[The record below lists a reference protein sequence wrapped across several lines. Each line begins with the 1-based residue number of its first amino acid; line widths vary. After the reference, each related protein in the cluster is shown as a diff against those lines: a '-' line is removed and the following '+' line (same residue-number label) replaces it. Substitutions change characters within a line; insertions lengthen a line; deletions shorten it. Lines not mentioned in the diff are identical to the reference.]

1 MPESIFN
8 KRIFPRYRV
17 DIDCDVLIA
26 GTLLRA
32 KLTDYSLGGISFIS
46 KDFDE
51 LESETFP
58 IKIKALN
65 IDSKAKIA
73 WKEDIFSGKK
83 IGLQK
88 IGTLKGCLRK
98 YKLSDMLIGLQKLGK
113 TGVFEMLTDSAT
125 KKIFFKEGD
134 AIFSSSDQH
143 EERMGD
149 MLVAVKKITPE
160 QYAEAVNIMKKTG
173 KRIGALLVELG
184 YLAPA
189 DLIWAVRYQ
198 VENIILNLFDLREGN
213 FVFKE
218 GPLPI
223 EELITLK
230 LSTGNLIFKGIKS
243 IGDKDRIIKSSP
255 ALDSVLCFS
264 ADPLN
269 LFQEITLDDNDRKI
283 LSLIDGQKTIKDIIT
298 VSPINQEETIKI
310 IFALYNTQ
318 LIEVVEKG
326 IISPVFTGEE
336 ILEQPEPEMDS
347 VIVDKIE
354 KLFREYK
361 SLGYYGVLD
370 ISRNASQ
377 DEIKRSYYRIAKELH
392 PDRHLHFQSD
402 TLKGKLN
409 TVFAYVNEAYRVLTQ
424 QKNNKKADETATS
437 APDISSSNDNATTAK
452 IKFQEGRQYLNACN
466 FEQAQI
472 FLGQAVY
479 LDKSV
484 ADYHYYYGM
493 ALFSNKRIKDAEESI
508 RKAIELDPYNAD
520 YTADLG
526 HIYLNLGFKTRA
538 KNAFEK
544 AIKYNP
550 FNEKAAEGLKKIE
563 AAP

>member
-1 MPESIFN
+1 MSESIFN
-8 KRIFPRYRV
+8 KRVFPRYRV
-17 DIDCDVLIA
+17 NIDCDVLIA
-26 GTLLRA
+26 GKPLRA
-32 KLTDYSLGGISFIS
+32 RLTDYSLGGISFIS
-46 KDFDE
+46 RDFHE

-58 IKIKALN
+58 IKIEALN
-65 IDSKAKIA
+65 IDSKAKIV
-73 WKEDIFSGKK
+73 WKEDGFSGKK

-98 YKLSDMLIGLQKLGK
+98 YRLSDMLIGLQKLGK

-134 AIFSSSDQH
+134 AIFSSSDHH

-160 QYAEAVNIMKKTG
+160 QYEEAVSIMKKTG
-173 KRIGALLVELG
+173 KRIGSLLVELG

-230 LSTGNLIFKGIKS
+230 LSTGNLIFRGIKS
-243 IGDKDRIIKSSP
+243 IGDNDRIIKSSP
-255 ALDSVLCFS
+255 SLDSVLCFS
-264 ADPLN
+264 ADPMN

-283 LSLIDGQKTIKDIIT
+283 LSLIDGQKTIKDIIAI
-298 VSPINQEETIKI
+298 SPMNEAETIKT

-326 IISPVFTGEE
+326 KISPAFAGEE

-354 KLFREYK
+354 KLYREYK

-377 DEIKRSYYRIAKELH
+377 DEIKRAYYRIAKELH

-409 TVFAYVNEAYRVLTQ
+409 TVFAYVNEAYRILTQ
-424 QKNNKKADETATS
+424 QKNNKQADGKAT
-437 APDISSSNDNATTAK
+437 DISSSDDNATTAK
-452 IKFQEGRQYLNACN
+452 MRFQEGRQYLNARN
-466 FEQAQI
+466 FEQALI
-472 FLGQAVY
+472 SLGQAAY

-484 ADYHYYYGM
+484 ADYHYYYGV
-493 ALFSNKRIKDAEESI
+493 ALFNNKRIKDAEESI
-508 RKAIELDPYNAD
+508 RKAIEMDPYNAD
-520 YTADLG
+520 YSAELG
-526 HIYLNLGFKTRA
+526 HIYLHLGFKTRA

-563 AAP
+563 TAP